1 MTEERR
7 GLRPRVLIAFAT
19 ATLLGCDRVT
29 PESSSASVL
38 GYDAPDTVTNSL
50 RGVWADGFR
59 WQIVEDLII
68 GARDGPPEYSFFG
81 PLLVN
86 VDSQGR
92 VYVLVVK
99 DAQVRV
105 FDTAGGFLYAFSGI
119 GKGPAEF
126 QAPSGVTIIG
136 DTMIA
141 VIDQRLQK
149 LALFTMDGDLISTAK
164 TDIRPF
170 RDGWVRRMMAL
181 DERTVLVET
190 FHGWLY
196 PSPGKYDGMG
206 RLIVL
211 GLDGVVVDTFA
222 LFSGPGVTIDR
233 EHSRHP
239 EIFYRPFAPA
249 VYWGVTMEG
258 HVGFGRSDEYRIT
271 EYTKDAQPVRMVQR
285 DVPPRPV
292 SESDVDAY
300 RDEFPNGKGM
310 DGLNPRDLRWLEGIL
325 AQIDMPSAWPAFDAI
340 EYDDLGNLWVR
351 LPGGSNEAVRKW
363 DVFSTQRLY
372 LGDVEIATALTIHK
386 ISASAIYGVSR
397 DELGVPY
404 VKRYRIKRTP

>member
-1 MTEERR
+1 MSAEGLDLRR
-7 GLRPRVLIAFAT
+7 QAIIAFAM
-19 ATLLGCDRVT
+19 ATLLGCDRT
-29 PESSSASVL
+29 TSESSSAPVL

-50 RGVWADGFR
+50 RGVWTNGFR

-68 GARDGPPEYSFFG
+68 GAREGPPEYSFFG

-86 VDSQGR
+86 VDLQGR

-105 FDTAGGFLYAFSGI
+105 FDTAGEFLYAFSGI

-126 QAPSGVTIIG
+126 QAPSGITIIG

-149 LALFTMDGDLISTAK
+149 LALFTVDGELISTAK

-181 DERTVLVET
+181 DEGTVVVET

-211 GLDGVVVDTFA
+211 GLDGAVVDTFA
-222 LFSGPGVTIDR
+222 LFGGPAVTIDR

-249 VYWGVTMEG
+249 VYWGVTIED
-258 HVGFGRSDEYRIT
+258 HVGFGRSNEYRIT
-271 EYTKDAQPVRMVQR
+271 EYTKDAEAVRMVRR
-285 DVPPRPV
+285 DVPPRSV
-292 SESDVDAY
+292 SKSDVDVY
-300 RDEFPNGKGM
+300 RDEFPNGRGM
-310 DGLNPRDLRWLEGIL
+310 DGLNPRDLRWLEDIL
-325 AQIDMPSAWPAFDAI
+325 AQMDMPTGWPAFDAI
-340 EYDDLGNLWVR
+340 EYDDVGNLWVR
-351 LPGGSNEAVRKW
+351 LPGGSTETVRKW
-363 DVFSTQRLY
+363 DVFDNQRRY
-372 LGDVEIATALTIHK
+372 LGDVEIPTDLTIHK
-386 ISASAIYGVSR
+386 ISANAIYGVSR
-397 DELGVPY
+397 DELGVPS
-404 VKRYRIKRTP
+404 VKRYLIKQAP